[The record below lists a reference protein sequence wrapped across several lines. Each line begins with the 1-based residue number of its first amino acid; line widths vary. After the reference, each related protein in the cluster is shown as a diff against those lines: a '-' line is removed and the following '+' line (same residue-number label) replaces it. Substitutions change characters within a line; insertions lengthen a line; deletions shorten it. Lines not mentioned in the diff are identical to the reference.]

1 MATAA
6 AIRHVEM
13 DGDPAELGR
22 AGPIDPTVMYGMDLD
37 NQGNIKGC
45 ITCMFIWTFMQH

>member
-22 AGPIDPTVMYGMDLD
+22 AGPIDPTVMYGMDLE
-37 NQGNIKGC
+37 NQGNHLDIYHTG
-45 ITCMFIWTFMQH
+45 